1 MRCGYGRRIE
11 DDITVSL
18 APVAYS
24 GDGKLPVPVFPSVG
38 SIAVLPAPGV
48 EADGSSVNRC

>member
-24 GDGKLPVPVFPSVG
+24 GDGKLSVPVFPSVG
-38 SIAVLPAPGV
+38 SMAVLPGV